1 MTLSKSLLFGFLF
14 ILSACFCK
22 TFAQQDTQFS
32 QFMLNKMMYNPGFT
46 GIDEVLNATFIG
58 RNQWMGF
65 DGQPVT
71 QMLCVDAPVPT
82 GGLGFTVMS
91 DQVGAQKT
99 SAFALNYAFRLLL
112 PNSGSVAAGFSAGWL
127 QNTLDGQVYR
137 APDGF

>member
-1 MTLSKSLLFGFLF
+1 
-14 ILSACFCK
+14 
-22 TFAQQDTQFS
+22 
-32 QFMLNKMMYNPGFT
+32 
-46 GIDEVLNATFIG
+46 
-58 RNQWMGF
+58 MGF

-91 DQVGAQKT
+91 DQIGAQKT

-137 APDGF
+137 SIFHFAKISWDPGIEETDFHSDFEVT